1 MQKKKLLIQSKS
13 QYFHTWFLKQSG
25 PTVRNILC
33 SLHSI
38 THNNEHKT
46 STPDVGLKTYWV
58 MPAGCK
64 YSHDRSG
71 QGHLC

>member
-1 MQKKKLLIQSKS
+1 MQKKKKLLIQSKS
-13 QYFHTWFLKQSG
+13 QHFHTWFLKQSG

-46 STPDVGLKTYWV
+46 STPDVGLKTTGCDACWV
-58 MPAGCK
+58 QIQ
-64 YSHDRSG
+64 S
-71 QGHLC
+71 